1 MGNAHIEPKHFKKGL
16 PLVTL
21 IFTVMTT
28 IIVSHYNHNRWE
40 DHRHLL
46 PHPGLPGSSRT
57 TSNLSP
63 PLATFVH
70 SALNYPSI
78 CFCAVLMM
86 VLQIIELGKKV
97 SPPWPS
103 AKTSKTSGTCRSIFC
118 PLGLVKFKILHNHGL
133 RLHSL
138 HSFTSSGMHLNSSSL
153 RLILPML

>member
-1 MGNAHIEPKHFKKGL
+1 
-16 PLVTL
+16 
-21 IFTVMTT
+21 MTT
-28 IIVSHYNHNRWE
+28 IIVSHYNHNLWE

-118 PLGLVKFKILHNHGL
+118 PLGLVESKILHNHGL
-133 RLHSL
+133 RLHTL
-138 HSFTSSGMHLNSSSL
+138 HPLTYLPQLLITAIDFANA
-153 RLILPML
+153 LILTSVTPRSHVGFSIVCP